1 LLAKRS
7 LILGHKK
14 YMQSY
19 ILTARARRVAELQVL
34 DSRRSRAMQ
43 VAGIAAGV
51 LCSEFFADRV
61 VLFGS
66 VLGDESDRCFHGG
79 SDIDLA
85 VWGVDGRSFF
95 KAVGMLQGLSEF
107 AIDLVLV
114 DDRLSILPPYI
125 LEAIARGVDL

>member
-1 LLAKRS
+1 MLVYERS
-7 LILGHKK
+7 I
-14 YMQSY
+14 QSY

-43 VAGIAAGV
+43 VAGIASGV
-51 LCSEFFADRV
+51 LRSEFFADRV

-66 VLGDESDRCFHGG
+66 VLDDVSDHCFHGG

-107 AIDLVLV
+107 AIDLVMV
-114 DDRLSILPPYI
+114 DDAFSILPPYI
-125 LEAIARGVDL
+125 LEAIARGMEL

>member
-1 LLAKRS
+1 MLVYERS
-7 LILGHKK
+7 I
-14 YMQSY
+14 QSY

-34 DSRRSRAMQ
+34 GSRRSRAMQ
-43 VAGIAAGV
+43 VARIAAGI
-51 LCSEFFADRV
+51 LRSEFFADRV

-79 SDIDLA
+79 SDVDLA

-95 KAVGMLQGLSEF
+95 KAVGMLHGVSEF
-107 AIDLVLV
+107 AIDLVMV

>member
-1 LLAKRS
+1 MLVYERS
-7 LILGHKK
+7 
-14 YMQSY
+14 MQGY

-34 DSRRSRAMQ
+34 GSRRSRAMQ
-43 VAGIAAGV
+43 VARIAAGI
-51 LCSEFFADRV
+51 LRSEFFADRV

-79 SDIDLA
+79 SDVDLA

-95 KAVGMLQGLSEF
+95 KAVGMLQGVSEF
-107 AIDLVLV
+107 AIDLVMV

-125 LEAIARGVDL
+125 LDAIARGGDL

>member
-1 LLAKRS
+1 MLVYERS
-7 LILGHKK
+7 
-14 YMQSY
+14 MQGY

-34 DSRRSRAMQ
+34 GSRRSRAMQ
-43 VAGIAAGV
+43 VARIAAGI
-51 LCSEFFADRV
+51 LRSEFFADRV

-79 SDIDLA
+79 SDVDLA

-95 KAVGMLQGLSEF
+95 KAVGMLQGVSEF
-107 AIDLVLV
+107 AIDLVMV

-125 LEAIARGVDL
+125 LEAIARGGDL